1 MFDIASC
8 LSSVLEA
15 SPSLTSQSISTGHN
29 FLHSIMKVLASFRN
43 QESRYLQPLVA
54 RASTILSAGLIT
66 RGPAG
71 TVICDEATEM
81 EREEDQTLEVV
92 RYL

>member
-8 LSSVLEA
+8 LSSVLEV
-15 SPSLTSQSISTGHN
+15 SPNLSSSSVSTGHN
-29 FLHSIMKVLASFRN
+29 FLHSIMTVLASFRN

-54 RASTILSAGLIT
+54 RASKILSAGLIT

-71 TVICDEATEM
+71 NGTFDEATEV
-81 EREEDQTLEVV
+81 DQDGSQVMVV
-92 RYL
+92 VEQ

>member
-15 SPSLTSQSISTGHN
+15 SPNLSSQRVSTGHN

-54 RASTILSAGLIT
+54 RASAILSAGLIT

-71 TVICDEATEM
+71 TGTYDDLTDIDQDEGRTM
-81 EREEDQTLEVV
+81 V
-92 RYL
+92 RYS